1 MTHRVPPAARP
12 GPTVRPATRP
22 ATRPA
27 ARTAAALAL
36 LLGASGLAG
45 CSLPGSGPDAHDAL
59 AHLASRLSHRSLS
72 GVALVPGR
80 LGTRGAPVALERTL
94 AGLPATWRPR
104 VEAGAVTEDGSQARG
119 TLDWSWSVGSS
130 TWRYRTTVRLQR
142 QKDSSGD
149 EVWAVRWEPSVVEPS
164 LRAADRLVERTVKAR
179 RGDVLGAGGARL
191 VTLRPVLR
199 IGLDRSL
206 LRSGAQAQA
215 RISAQRLARLVGL
228 DPAAYV
234 RSVMASGPKAFVPA
248 IVYRRSQVPA
258 AVTDGLA
265 SIPGGRSIA
274 DRLPLA
280 PSKDFA
286 APLLGTVGPAT
297 ADVVKQ
303 SRGRVRAGDDVG
315 LSGLQRRYDARL
327 AGTRG
332 ELVVVQDDR
341 GVDRTL
347 FSTRPVDGK
356 TLTTSLDLG
365 AQQLAQQVLAGVGP
379 ASALVAVRPSTGEVV
394 AAAVGPGSAGYD
406 TADVGRYAPGSTFK
420 IVSSLALLRAGLT
433 PSSPVDCPA
442 TTTVDGKR
450 FTNYSD
456 YPASGLGRITLAD
469 AVANSCNTAFVSQRS
484 RLGAGDLASAAAS
497 LGLGVDRDLGFP
509 VFLGSVS
516 ASPASS
522 TTAAA
527 DMIGQGTVLASPFA
541 MAGVVA
547 SVLHGSTVVPRLLT
561 GSDAPGPSPSASPSS
576 SASAAPAAKPLTS
589 AEASALRSLMRG
601 VVERGSGRL
610 LAGLGGDVIAKTGTA
625 EFGTTV
631 PLPTHAWMVAG
642 RGDLAVAVFVDRGS
656 SGSGTAG
663 PLLRRF
669 LEQVRVR

>member
-1 MTHRVPPAARP
+1 MTRRAPSVARPRSASGPAASL
-12 GPTVRPATRP
+12 VV
-22 ATRPA
+22 
-27 ARTAAALAL
+27 L
-36 LLGASGLAG
+36 LSVSGLAG
-45 CSLPGSGPDAHDAL
+45 CGLPGSGPDAHDAL
-59 AHLASRLSHRSLS
+59 THLASRLSHRSLS
-72 GVALVPGR
+72 GVTLVPGS
-80 LGTRGAPVALERTL
+80 LGPRGAPAALERTL
-94 AGLPATWRPR
+94 AGLPSTWRPR
-104 VEAGAVTEDGSQARG
+104 VTAGKAGEDGSTARG

-142 QKDSSGD
+142 QKAASGD
-149 EVWAVRWEPSVVEPS
+149 DVWAVRWDPSVVEPS
-164 LRAADRLVERTVKAR
+164 LRADDRLVERTVKAR

-191 VTLRPVLR
+191 VTRRPVLR
-199 IGLDRSL
+199 VGLDRAAL
-206 LRSGAQAQA
+206 PSGADAQA
-215 RISAQRLARLVGL
+215 RLSAQRLARLVGL

-234 RSVMASGPKAFVPA
+234 RSVVASGPKAFVPA
-248 IVYRRSQVPA
+248 IVYRRSEVPA
-258 AVTDGLA
+258 DVSSRLEE
-265 SIPGGRSIA
+265 IPGARSIA

-315 LSGLQRRYDARL
+315 LSGLQRRYDAQL

-332 ELVVVQDDR
+332 EVVLARDDR
-341 GVDRTL
+341 GVERPL
-347 FSTRPVDGK
+347 FSTRPVSGK
-356 TLTTSLDLG
+356 PLTTTLDIG
-365 AQQLAQQVLAGVGP
+365 AQRLAQQVLAGVGP
-379 ASALVAVRPSTGEVV
+379 ASALVAVRPSTGAVV
-394 AAAVGPGSAGYD
+394 AAAVGPGSQGYD

-442 TTTVDGKR
+442 STTVDGKR

-469 AVANSCNTAFVSQRS
+469 AVANSCNTAFVSQRGK
-484 RLGAGDLASAAAS
+484 LGTGDLAGAAAS
-497 LGLGVDRDLGFP
+497 LGLGKDRDLGFP

-516 ASPASS
+516 TEPASE

-547 SVLHGSTVVPRLLT
+547 SVLRGATVVPHLLSGPDAT
-561 GSDAPGPSPSASPSS
+561 ATSGSSSGSPSPSS
-576 SASAAPAAKPLTS
+576 SSSAVPAAKPLTS
-589 AEASALRSLMRG
+589 AEATALRSLMRG

-610 LAGLGGDVIAKTGTA
+610 LAGLDRPGGQVIAKTGTA

-663 PLLRRF
+663 PLLKRF
-669 LEQVRVR
+669 LEQVQVP

>member
-1 MTHRVPPAARP
+1 MTRRDLA
-12 GPTVRPATRP
+12 ATRF
-22 ATRPA
+22 
-27 ARTAAALAL
+27 ALAG
-36 LLGASGLAG
+36 LLGATTLTGLVG

-59 AHLASRLSHRSLS
+59 ARLASRLGHRSLS
-72 GVALVPGR
+72 GVPLT
-80 LGTRGAPVALERTL
+80 GTDADRRTVTRQVARTL
-94 AGLPATWRPR
+94 EGLPGTWRPR
-104 VEAGAVTEDGSQARG
+104 VEAGSAREDGSTARG
-119 TLDWSWSVGSS
+119 TLDWSWTVGSS
-130 TWRYRTTVRLQR
+130 TWRYRTTVRLAR

-149 EVWAVRWEPSVVEPS
+149 EVWAVRWSPSVLEPS
-164 LRAADRLVERTVKAR
+164 LRSGDRLVERTVKAR
-179 RGDVLGAGGARL
+179 RGDVLGAGGAPL

-199 IGLDRSL
+199 VGLDRSA
-206 LRSGAQAQA
+206 LRSGATAQA
-215 RISAQRLARLVGL
+215 RSSAQRLARLVGI
-228 DPAAYV
+228 DPTAYARSAVAA
-234 RSVMASGPKAFVPA
+234 GPKAFVPA
-248 IVYRRSQVPA
+248 IVYRRAEVPG
-258 AVTDGLA
+258 AVSGGLEA
-265 SIPGGRSIA
+265 IPGARSIA
-274 DRLPLA
+274 DKLPLA

-315 LSGLQRRYDARL
+315 LSGLQRRYDAQL

-332 ELVVVQDDR
+332 ELVVARDDR

-347 FSTRPVDGK
+347 FSTRPVAGK
-356 TLTTSLDLG
+356 PLRTTLDPG
-365 AQQLAQQVLAGVGP
+365 AQRLAQQVLAGVGS
-379 ASALVAVRPSTGEVV
+379 ASALVALRPSTGEVV
-394 AAAVGPGSAGYD
+394 AAADGPGSAGYD

-442 TTTVDGKR
+442 TATVDGKR

-469 AVANSCNTAFVSQRS
+469 AVANSCNTAFVSQRG
-484 RLGAGDLASAAAS
+484 RLGAGDLAAAAAS

-516 ASPASS
+516 SERAPE

-527 DMIGQGTVLASPFA
+527 NMIGQGTVLASPVA

-547 SVLHGSTVVPRLLT
+547 SVLHGATVAPRLLAASPSVS
-561 GSDAPGPSPSASPSS
+561 GGASASPSASPS
-576 SASAAPAAKPLTS
+576 ASRAPSVEPLTT
-589 AEASALRSLMRG
+589 AEARALRSLMRG

-610 LAGLGGDVIAKTGTA
+610 LAGLGGDVVAKTGTA
-625 EFGTTV
+625 EFGTQV

-642 RGDLAVAVFVDRGS
+642 RGDLAVAVFVDRGA

-663 PLLRRF
+663 PLLLRF
-669 LEQVRVR
+669 LQQVEVS